1 MKRRNFK
8 FIVCSLI
15 ITFALAIT
23 ACGGSDEKTTDAVEA
38 EDVGNDKEIEAAED
52 AEVAEAEEEERVEDE
67 GHLYPDS
74 AYEPLTD
81 GMSDE
86 EADAA
91 MDLVDSLYEADKS
104 GAMTLEDYFGDPSVK
119 SAFES
124 MVAGTGQQGVDI
136 TLEVS
141 GNNLVMIFQITDSA
155 IITEDMAENLATE
168 LDGVDFSSQLE
179 AFDNMVGEAGACTV
193 TMRYL
198 NSDGDLLAEHTY
210 GPN

>member
-8 FIVCSLI
+8 FLVCFLMM
-15 ITFALAIT
+15 TFALSIT
-23 ACGGSDEKTTDAVEA
+23 ACSGSDEKTTDAVDV
-38 EDVGNDKEIEAAED
+38 EDVENDEAIEAAED
-52 AEVAEAEEEERVEDE
+52 SEVAEAEEERVEDE

-74 AYEPLTD
+74 AYESLTD

-104 GAMTLEDYFGDPSVK
+104 GAMTLEDYFGDPTVK
-119 SAFES
+119 SAFENL
-124 MVAGTGQQGVDI
+124 VAGTGQQGVDI

-141 GNNLVMIFQITDSA
+141 GNNLVMIFQITDSS
-155 IITEDMAENLATE
+155 IITEGMAENLATE
-168 LDGVDFSSQLE
+168 LDSVDFSSQLE
-179 AFDNMVGEAGACTV
+179 AFDDMVGEAGVCTV

-198 NSDGDLLAEHTY
+198 DPDGDLLAEHTY